1 VASPGAVAPPA
12 VIPSGPFYNVAI
24 RFADQSLV
32 YSLGERFL
40 HKWPA
45 MVQQTMRSPIIGLGP
60 SAATE
65 AADGYYLRVF
75 VESGILG
82 VLVFVGL
89 VFTVARSS
97 LRAAR
102 RGTGLAKSLA
112 VASLAATVFVALVGV
127 LIDTWV
133 ASRVM
138 ELFWPLI
145 GLSLAAVALQTE
157 RIEAPSAIV
166 LSSAVSTP

>member
-1 VASPGAVAPPA
+1 
-12 VIPSGPFYNVAI
+12 
-24 RFADQSLV
+24 
-32 YSLGERFL
+32 
-40 HKWPA
+40 

-89 VFTVARSS
+89 VFSEARSS

-102 RGTGLAKSLA
+102 RATGLAKSLA
-112 VASLAATVFVALVGV
+112 VAALAATVFISLVGV

-138 ELFWPLI
+138 ELVWPLI
-145 GLSLAAVALQTE
+145 GLSLAAVALQREVSNTTDQPWPAS
-157 RIEAPSAIV
+157 RSAPPAASSCASRAWRPSKSCALIDRAASAAPARRCGGG
-166 LSSAVSTP
+166 SRAVRR